1 MTLVGKDFSGLGGGL
16 GMLGSEDEVG
26 GSEGCHDGAADSDTS
41 RCCCCCSSSS
51 SFSSLSS
58 YVYY

>member
-16 GMLGSEDEVG
+16 GMLGSEREVG

-41 RCCCCCSSSS
+41 RCCCCCSSF
-51 SFSSLSS
+51 SFSSSS
-58 YVYY
+58 SSSSCY